1 MAGGKPQTNL
11 QETHDRFEAISQE
24 LTLFTQCVERQQQAL
39 SRLHRT
45 LRSGIAVANDD
56 RLVRDVIEATTAA
69 QAALDALGLAQT
81 LEPAV
86 RAEPSTPARESTR
99 NKEHE
104 QLLAICSVSQTV
116 NSTLDLSEVLNIVMD
131 TIIRLTGAERGFVML
146 HDNET
151 GELVV
156 RTARNMDQES
166 ISGSSFQISL
176 SIVNRVA
183 REAIPVVTTNAQ
195 NDPRF
200 KGHESVMT
208 YSLRSILCVP
218 LLVKNRVIG
227 VIYADSRIRTALFS
241 ERDLDVLVTFA
252 NQVATAI
259 DNARLFESVI
269 MSKNLLD
276 NLFTSIP
283 SGVITVDN
291 QGKITSLNP
300 VAEKILGL
308 PAKVCIG
315 ASYGMIFTEAWA
327 ADLEPLVEQ
336 VRVKEQRFVG
346 YEIETTLP
354 KRGLLNLTLSLSPL
368 KDDNGV
374 GQGVAIVVNDLT
386 EKKRLQAVREM
397 FRRYVSPMVVDR
409 LPADANELRLGG
421 HRQEISV
428 LFADLRGFTALGES
442 LDPEDLVV
450 VLNQYLSLAAQAV
463 LTHEGTLD
471 KFMGDAVMAIFNAP
485 LPQDDHPLRAVR
497 AALAIRQTVT
507 NFHREQGKD
516 IPHLHFGIG
525 INTGES
531 VVGNVG
537 TPAQMNYTTIGDT
550 VNLAK
555 RLQELASGGQI
566 LLSQSAYDRVAE
578 YAIVKTLEPIQVRGR
593 KSLEQ
598 MYELIDLK

>member
-183 REAIPVVTTNAQ
+183 SEAIPVVTTNAQ

-354 KRGLLNLTLSLSPL
+354 KRGLLNLTLSNARGVLFNVKGGEDLGLVEASEAAEIIRKTSAPDANIIFGAIIDPAM
-368 KDDNGV
+368 KDTVQITLIATGFGQNGDELAAAPQPPASASV
-374 GQGVAIVVNDLT
+374 KDQ
-386 EKKRLQAVREM
+386 E
-397 FRRYVSPMVVDR
+397 
-409 LPADANELRLGG
+409 LPAGWPPGG
-421 HRQEISV
+421 LVI
-428 LFADLRGFTALGES
+428 D
-442 LDPEDLVV
+442 DPDV
-450 VLNQYLSLAAQAV
+450 
-463 LTHEGTLD
+463 
-471 KFMGDAVMAIFNAP
+471 
-485 LPQDDHPLRAVR
+485 
-497 AALAIRQTVT
+497 
-507 NFHREQGKD
+507 D
-516 IPHLHFGIG
+516 IPPFL
-525 INTGES
+525 
-531 VVGNVG
+531 
-537 TPAQMNYTTIGDT
+537 
-550 VNLAK
+550 
-555 RLQELASGGQI
+555 
-566 LLSQSAYDRVAE
+566 
-578 YAIVKTLEPIQVRGR
+578 R
-593 KSLEQ
+593 K
-598 MYELIDLK
+598 